1 MKTAIQWLKQ
11 QYIERSKTLPSSVFQ
26 DALDMEKEQL
36 NIARVDGLNLANKG
50 YSKKNNNMDKIT
62 EQLIRIEAKLEMLLL
77 MAKAKN
83 ARKENQQ
90 NDELKELISQEE
102 YNRRRDK
109 MAAINELINNK

>member
-1 MKTAIQWLKQ
+1 
-11 QYIERSKTLPSSVFQ
+11 
-26 DALDMEKEQL
+26 
-36 NIARVDGLNLANKG
+36 
-50 YSKKNNNMDKIT
+50 MDKIT

-77 MAKAKN
+77 MAKARN

-109 MAAINELINNK
+109 MAEDMANR